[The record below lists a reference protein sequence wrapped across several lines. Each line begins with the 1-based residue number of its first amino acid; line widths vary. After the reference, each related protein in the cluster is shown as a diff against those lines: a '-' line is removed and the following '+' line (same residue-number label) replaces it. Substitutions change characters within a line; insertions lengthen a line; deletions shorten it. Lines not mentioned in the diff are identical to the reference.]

1 MILRIIQARDD
12 SLLYLKLWKVQFRE
26 VNALHILQTGSEESI
41 FEVCP
46 NGDRAHEFIT
56 LILQAFF
63 LFFGILVMYFYMR
76 NSRMT
81 VEIIRNS
88 S

>member
-1 MILRIIQARDD
+1 M
-12 SLLYLKLWKVQFRE
+12 

-63 LFFGILVMYFYMR
+63 LFWHIGNVFLYEEFQNDSRNYKEFILTLFL
-76 NSRMT
+76 
-81 VEIIRNS
+81 
-88 S
+88 